1 MPHISRAVGSRKA
14 VPTLLTRHSDCMV
27 QRSYSTAQVLG
38 YDESGRSAG
47 SQRNSS
53 SFYESS
59 TVAPT
64 FRPNAA
70 SGRRRGGVMGNMP
83 LASAA
88 SGENTWQATRILMEI
103 ASIFAGGGVEQTST
117 TAWGENRWS
126 ASWRTPW
133 NRRLPPRTPPRRN
146 GFRLDKPV
154 LDAALRH
161 PNSKPRFVAGWPLRG
176 LSPMKMRPS
185 SPPGKRG
192 RTRTIG
198 RKGPEFTAVGS
209 TAGSGDHAP
218 DANQTL
224 HWRRSS
230 ACNAVATEDDLC
242 A

>member
-88 SGENTWQATRILMEI
+88 SGENTWLATRILMEI

-117 TAWGENRWS
+117 TWGENRWS